1 MLRSPPARPKNKLK
15 EATRNMSGSHF
26 LTSEELQAYGF
37 AHLGK
42 HILIDRTVRIHGA
55 SRIEIGS
62 NVRIDA
68 YGVISAGA
76 NGISIGDYIH
86 IGTHLF
92 MAGAGR
98 IEMHDFSGLSGKV
111 SIYSSNDDY
120 HGDTLTNPTIP
131 DEFRNVTSAPVII
144 GRHVIVGAGSVILP
158 GVTLHEGA
166 SVGALTLVRKDV
178 PAFSIIAGQTGKVV
192 GERKR
197 NLLELE
203 KQLRAKSS
211 G

>member
-1 MLRSPPARPKNKLK
+1 
-15 EATRNMSGSHF
+15 MSHSDF
-26 LTSEELQAYGF
+26 LSAVELQACGF
-37 AHLGK
+37 KSIGRDVLV
-42 HILIDRTVRIHGA
+42 DRTVRIHGA
-55 SRIEIGS
+55 ARISVGS

-76 NGISIGDYIH
+76 GGISIGDYVH

-92 MAGAGR
+92 MAGTGR
-98 IEMHDFSGLSGKV
+98 IEMHDFSGLSGRV

-120 HGDTLTNPTIP
+120 HGAALTNPTVP
-131 DEFRNVTSAPVII
+131 DEFRNVTSAPVTI

-178 PAFSIIAGQTGKVV
+178 AAFSMISGYGGMIV

-197 NLLELE
+197 DFLELE
-203 KQLRAKSS
+203 KRLRARSKS
-211 G
+211 

>member
-1 MLRSPPARPKNKLK
+1 MNNPD
-15 EATRNMSGSHF
+15 F
-26 LTSEELQAYGF
+26 LSAEELQAQGF
-37 AHLGK
+37 KSIGTHV
-42 HILIDRTVRIHGA
+42 LIDRTVRIHGA
-55 SRIEIGS
+55 SRINIGS

-68 YGVISAGA
+68 YGVISAGID
-76 NGISIGDYIH
+76 GINIGDYVH

-111 SIYSSNDDY
+111 SVYSSNDDY
-120 HGDTLTNPTIP
+120 HGTALTNPTVP
-131 DEFRNVTSAPVII
+131 EEFRNVTSAPVTI

-178 PAFSIIAGQTGKVV
+178 EAFSMIYGQGGMVV
-192 GERKR
+192 GQRKR
-197 NLLELE
+197 DLLELE
-203 KQLRAKSS
+203 KALRAKS
-211 G
+211 GR

>member
-1 MLRSPPARPKNKLK
+1 MAASD
-15 EATRNMSGSHF
+15 F
-26 LTSEELQAYGF
+26 LTDTELDACGF
-37 AHLGK
+37 ARLGR
-42 HILIDRTVRIHGA
+42 HVLIDRTVRIHGA
-55 SRIEIGS
+55 GRIEIGS
-62 NVRIDA
+62 HVRIDA
-68 YGVISAGA
+68 YGVLSAGTG
-76 NGISIGDYIH
+76 GIRLGDYIH

-120 HGDTLTNPTIP
+120 HGTSLTNPTVP
-131 DEFRNVTSAPVII
+131 DEFRNVRSAPVTL

-178 PAFSIIAGQTGKVV
+178 AAFTVVAGHDARVL

-197 NLLELE
+197 DLLDLE
-203 KQLRAKSS
+203 RALRAKRPA
-211 G
+211 

>member
-1 MLRSPPARPKNKLK
+1 MSNSDFLSADELK
-15 EATRNMSGSHF
+15 ACGF
-26 LTSEELQAYGF
+26 AAYGR
-37 AHLGK
+37 HV
-42 HILIDRTVRIHGA
+42 LIDRTVRIHGA
-55 SRIEIGS
+55 ARITLGS

-76 NGISIGDYIH
+76 GGIRLGDYIH

-98 IEMHDFSGLSGKV
+98 IEMHDFSGLSGRV

-120 HGDTLTNPTIP
+120 HGNALTNPTVP
-131 DEFRNVTSAPVII
+131 DEFRNVASAPVII

-158 GVTLHEGA
+158 GITLHEGA

-178 PAFSIIAGQTGKVV
+178 EAFSIISGSNGKVI

-197 NLLELE
+197 DLLELE
-203 KQLRAKSS
+203 KTLRSRTS